1 MSDPRDEADDLAA
14 EDTARRD
21 AFLCESAE
29 DDPSLIECD
38 NCRIAYL
45 REDQPYPAEGDSCE
59 ECEDFGGSFGYD
71 KFAAAEQRVADLRY
85 ARPVALWGG
94 K

>member
-1 MSDPRDEADDLAA
+1 MGQREFICTGCELETATFDPDLIQCDE
-14 EDTARRD
+14 
-21 AFLCESAE
+21 
-29 DDPSLIECD
+29 
-38 NCRIAYL
+38 CRLAYL
-45 REDQPYPAEGDSCE
+45 REETPYPSEGDSCDV
-59 ECEDFGGSFGYD
+59 CEDFGGPFGYD

>member
-14 EDTARRD
+14 EDTARR
-21 AFLCESAE
+21 
-29 DDPSLIECD
+29 
-38 NCRIAYL
+38 NAYL

-59 ECEDFGGSFGYD
+59 ECEDFGGPFGYD

>member
-1 MSDPRDEADDLAA
+1 MFQDWS
-14 EDTARRD
+14 ARERRHGRND
-21 AFLCESAE
+21 VPQL
-29 DDPSLIECD
+29 
-38 NCRIAYL
+38 
-45 REDQPYPAEGDSCE
+45 
-59 ECEDFGGSFGYD
+59 CEDFGGPFGYD